1 MQDLWNWLQSNSVQL
16 QTFGSL
22 AQAIGSVAAVFVAIV
37 LAWVAK
43 RQARAADEQAIAA
56 KTQARAAEAQIST
69 SLLIADKQVSPN
81 ISITAAQSRDGILNK
96 GKLSILNNGAG
107 VAREVKLRYR
117 DSQPNSD
124 VPLDAST
131 LVVRDSLGVSIDEN
145 RARGSGLTLTYATIF
160 STQYALDFD
169 WDAAA
174 SRSANEKLRV
184 IRSNFE
190 PQVETKTNC

>member
-1 MQDLWNWLQSNSVQL
+1 MQDSWNWLQSNSVQL

-22 AQAIGSVAAVFVAIV
+22 AQAVGSVAAVLVAIV
-37 LAWVAK
+37 LAWVAQ

-69 SLLIADKQVSPN
+69 SLLIADKQLSPN
-81 ISITAAQSRDGILNK
+81 ISITAAQSRDGILIK
-96 GKLSILNNGAG
+96 GKLVILNNGAG
-107 VAREVKLRYR
+107 VARELTLVYR
-117 DSQPNSD
+117 DSQPNST

-131 LVVRDSLGVSIDEN
+131 LVVRDSIGASIDEH
-145 RARGSGLTLTYATIF
+145 RANVSGFTLTYITIF

-169 WDAAA
+169 WDAAGY
-174 SRSANEKLRV
+174 RPIDEKLRV

-190 PQVETKTNC
+190 PHTELRNEG